1 VDDPGSVTDPR
12 LVCRICG
19 VEVILSDDAGQ
30 RMAEI
35 KTFYAAHGSHEEGL
49 GVEARFADT
58 DEDSA

>member
-1 VDDPGSVTDPR
+1 MSDPR

-30 RMAEI
+30 RMDEI